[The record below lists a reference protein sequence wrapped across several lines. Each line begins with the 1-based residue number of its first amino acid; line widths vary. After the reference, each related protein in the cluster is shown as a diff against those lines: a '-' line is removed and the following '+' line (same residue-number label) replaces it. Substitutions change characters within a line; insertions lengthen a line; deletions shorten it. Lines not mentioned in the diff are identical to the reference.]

1 MQLMMPTPA
10 FASIWVS
17 GPTRAT
23 TYRLSGTPVTGFG
36 TETRLPTARISKD
49 GNGPDPGTAGL
60 ASARARPVVPA
71 AGPPGRPLRPA
82 VFVPTGATPTS
93 ALTPA

>member
-10 FASIWVS
+10 FAPIWVTGATS
-17 GPTRAT
+17 PT
-23 TYRLSGTPVTGFG
+23 TYWLSATPVTGLG
-36 TETRLPTARISKD
+36 RETMLPTARISKD

-71 AGPPGRPLRPA
+71 AGPPGKPLRPA